1 MRRREFISL
10 IGGTAAWPITA
21 RAQPPDQLRRMR
33 QSMAQLAM
41 RTIAPPL
48 PHCFHGNDA
57 ASIGLEHP
65 SAPSAL
71 LLCNLQG
78 TVCER
83 AGIAS

>member
-48 PHCFHGNDA
+48 PHCFQQ
-57 ASIGLEHP
+57 P
-65 SAPSAL
+65 
-71 LLCNLQG
+71 Q
-78 TVCER
+78 
-83 AGIAS
+83 